1 MESGGI
7 VDGGH
12 GGGMK
17 AQPEKEGR
25 LCHLEFSEQQT
36 FAYGSTDIVQPSSE
50 EEISEHP
57 DDNRQEEDPVHNYI
71 PVGA

>member
-1 MESGGI
+1 
-7 VDGGH
+7 
-12 GGGMK
+12 MK

-25 LCHLEFSEQQT
+25 LCHFGFSEQQM
-36 FAYGSTDIVQPSSE
+36 FACPTDIVQPTAE

>member
-12 GGGMK
+12 GGGVK

-25 LCHLEFSEQQT
+25 LCHFGISEQQT
-36 FAYGSTDIVQPSSE
+36 FVCPTDIVQPSSE

-57 DDNRQEEDPVHNYI
+57 DDNRQEEDSVHNYI
-71 PVGA
+71 PVSA

>member
-1 MESGGI
+1 MESGGV

-12 GGGMK
+12 GGGVK

-25 LCHLEFSEQQT
+25 LCHFGFSEQQT
-36 FAYGSTDIVQPSSE
+36 FACPTDIVQPSSQ

-57 DDNRQEEDPVHNYI
+57 LMIIARKKIRYTI
-71 PVGA
+71 TSL

>member
-1 MESGGI
+1 MESGGV

-25 LCHLEFSEQQT
+25 LCHFGFSEQQM
-36 FAYGSTDIVQPSSE
+36 FACSTDIVQPTAE